1 MDLWEPFAVYSP
13 CCRCPTQ
20 CDVWRRENTPLKNP
34 KKEILF
40 KVWNRVQRIQRV
52 ANKIGDYAKTENQPS
67 PASPITVVLPEA
79 SSNISLQ
86 KNRWS
91 TNPEARVMLGSSC
104 KGTITNQTLFASS
117 PNICG
122 ISNSIKKRKITSPPD
137 ISGTRPWVSD
147 KGSSWWRKIRPRW
160 QQAAAIQL
168 QFWCHQ

>member
-20 CDVWRRENTPLKNP
+20 CDVWRRENTPLEIP
-34 KKEILF
+34 KKERLV
-40 KVWNRVQRIQRV
+40 KVWNQVQTIQRF
-52 ANKIGDYAKTENQPS
+52 ANKVGEDAKSENQPS

-91 TNPEARVMLGSSC
+91 TNLEARVMWCVLIVKGQHNTSYPFC
-104 KGTITNQTLFASS
+104 KI
-117 PNICG
+117 PCG
-122 ISNSIKKRKITSPPD
+122 KSNSIKKQKITIPPD
-137 ISGTRPWVSD
+137 ISGSRPWVSN
-147 KGSSWWRKIRPRW
+147 KGGSWWRKIRPRW

-168 QFWCHQ
+168 QFWCHH